1 MYRIHP
7 TFLCWVLERLV
18 AGEVVNQVR
27 VPDAVAEW
35 ARVALR
41 RMLEVTAAPTR
52 D

>member
-1 MYRIHP
+1 
-7 TFLCWVLERLV
+7 
-18 AGEVVNQVR
+18 

-41 RMLEVTAAPTR
+41 RMLEVTAAQTR